1 MKAWDEGRLDN
12 RFQAFAFKKDKL
24 GLILLQKLF
33 FTIGHIQL
41 QITCAMLE

>member
-12 RFQAFAFKKDKL
+12 RFQAFALKDKL

-33 FTIGHIQL
+33 LLLGIFNYR
-41 QITCAMLE
+41 

>member
-24 GLILLQKLF
+24 GLILLQKNSFLLLGIF
-33 FTIGHIQL
+33 NYR
-41 QITCAMLE
+41 

>member
-24 GLILLQKLF
+24 GLILLLF